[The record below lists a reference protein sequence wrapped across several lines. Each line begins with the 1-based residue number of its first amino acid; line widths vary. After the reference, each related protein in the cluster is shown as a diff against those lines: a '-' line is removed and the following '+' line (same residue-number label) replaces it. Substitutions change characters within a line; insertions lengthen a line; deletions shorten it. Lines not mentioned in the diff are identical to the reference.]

1 MERDDNRNVF
11 RLLVSIQANRA
22 LSAGHTRHPPMEVS
36 VCVSPRN
43 TKGFTLHRQG
53 GGGDVEELR
62 PTKLSS
68 TPPGNVP
75 AWAAGGYH
83 SSSFTFHLISCSVIP
98 LCLTQQEQKPT
109 RTYPIWIISS
119 SCVCHSRC
127 LAYVAPKI
135 PFHLRFHDDHHHH
148 QHHLLSLGF
157 PSLGCNIL
165 RFFVSKFFFVV
176 VSCVAQAS

>member
-1 MERDDNRNVF
+1 MC
-11 RLLVSIQANRA
+11 
-22 LSAGHTRHPPMEVS
+22 
-36 VCVSPRN
+36 VCVCLCVSLCVGVCACVPPKY
-43 TKGFTLHRQG
+43 KGLHFAKARGRRGCG
-53 GGGDVEELR
+53 GAPPNEALLH
-62 PTKLSS
+62 T
-68 TPPGNVP
+68 PGNVP
-75 AWAAGGYH
+75 AWAAWGYH
-83 SSSFTFHLISCSVIP
+83 SSSFTFHLISCCVI
-98 LCLTQQEQKPT
+98 LWCLTQQEQKPT
-109 RTYPIWIISS
+109 RTYPIRIISS